1 MFFPTYTVVKLLQ
14 LISRLFA
21 IKWSCVWGG
30 GGFYSDFLKSIQI
43 CPNFFHSTQIID
55 RHVHIH
61 ELILQNKQT
70 FEHLKHTNFLH

>member
-1 MFFPTYTVVKLLQ
+1 MCL
-14 LISRLFA
+14 
-21 IKWSCVWGG
+21 GG